1 LGFLAGV
8 ASRLRSRAL
17 IALALVLWALP
28 FLLLFPTGAA
38 SQPKAPPPPK
48 RFFTDSTGVV
58 PLAVA
63 AKIEQRLQTFQK
75 TSSSQVLVVV
85 ADRVPAGYTSM
96 EEYTNRT
103 AQAWRVGVKGRD
115 NGAVLFV
122 FVSDRKARIEVGYGL
137 EGALPDGLAFRIINN
152 EITPRFRERNYGAG
166 LLAGVEAIIRAT
178 RGEYQPVVAVAPRNR
193 VPTEKPAEDPFTPRL
208 LFLYALSAAFLVYLG
223 YGVYK
228 DVASGGSG
236 GSGGS
241 SDWSPSETSWSSS
254 GSSSSSSSDFSG
266 GGGSFG
272 GGGASGSW

>member
-1 LGFLAGV
+1 M
-8 ASRLRSRAL
+8 ASRAIGAL
-17 IALALVLWALP
+17 L
-28 FLLLFPTGAA
+28 FLLPFPTGAA
-38 SQPKAPPPPK
+38 SQPKAPPAPK

-58 PLAVA
+58 PPGMA
-63 AKIEQRLQTFQK
+63 AQIEQRLLAFQK
-75 TSSSQVLVVV
+75 ESSSQVLVVV
-85 ADRVPAGYTSM
+85 SDRVPVGYTSM

-115 NGAVLFV
+115 NGAILFV
-122 FVSDRKARIEVGYGL
+122 FVSDRKVRIEVGYGL

-166 LLAGVEAIIRAT
+166 LLAGVDGIIRAT
-178 RGEYQPVVAVAPRNR
+178 RGEYQPTVAVAPRNPAPR
-193 VPTEKPAEDPFTPRL
+193 ETPAEDLFTPSL
-208 LFLYALSAAFLVYLG
+208 LFLYALSVAFIAYLVH
-223 YGVYK
+223 GVYK
-228 DVASGGSG
+228 DVARGGSG

-254 GSSSSSSSDFSG
+254 GSSSSSSSNDFSG